1 MKRTYQPSRLIRKR
15 RHGFRARMA
24 TKAGRQI
31 INRRRAKGRAQLS
44 AQFWHMAHPIFTIK
58 KRSTF
63 LMVRE
68 KGSFIRGKNINLQ
81 ILINQDLNN
90 SIGVGYIVTK
100 KIGKAVKR
108 NKARRIM
115 KELAKKILIKSKINS
130 YFVLIAKPSLLQT
143 SFEDLFR
150 ELEDK
155 INEI

>member
-1 MKRTYQPSRLIRKR
+1 
-15 RHGFRARMA
+15 
-24 TKAGRQI
+24 
-31 INRRRAKGRAQLS
+31 
-44 AQFWHMAHPIFTIK
+44 MAHPIFTIK

-68 KGSFIRGKNINLQ
+68 KGSFIRGKNLNLQ
-81 ILINQDLNN
+81 ILINQDLND
-90 SIGVGYIVTK
+90 SIGVGYIATK

-108 NKARRIM
+108 NKAKRIM
-115 KELAKKILIKSKINS
+115 KELAKKTLIKGKINS

-155 INEI
+155 INEK

>member
-1 MKRTYQPSRLIRKR
+1 
-15 RHGFRARMA
+15 
-24 TKAGRQI
+24 
-31 INRRRAKGRAQLS
+31 
-44 AQFWHMAHPIFTIK
+44 MAHPIFTIK

-68 KGSFIRGKNINLQ
+68 TGSFIRGKNINLQ

-90 SIGVGYIVTK
+90 SIGVGYIATK

-108 NKARRIM
+108 NRARRIM

-130 YFVLIAKPSLLQT
+130 YFVLIAKPSLLET
-143 SFEDLFR
+143 PFEELIR

-155 INEI
+155 INEK

>member
-1 MKRTYQPSRLIRKR
+1 
-15 RHGFRARMA
+15 
-24 TKAGRQI
+24 
-31 INRRRAKGRAQLS
+31 
-44 AQFWHMAHPIFTIK
+44 MAHPIFTIK

-68 KGSFIRGKNINLQ
+68 KGSFIRGKNLNLQ
-81 ILINQDLNN
+81 ILINQDLND
-90 SIGVGYIVTK
+90 SIGVGYIATK

-115 KELAKKILIKSKINS
+115 KELAKKILIKGKINS
-130 YFVLIAKPSLLQT
+130 YFVLIARPSLLET
-143 SFEDLFR
+143 PFEELFK